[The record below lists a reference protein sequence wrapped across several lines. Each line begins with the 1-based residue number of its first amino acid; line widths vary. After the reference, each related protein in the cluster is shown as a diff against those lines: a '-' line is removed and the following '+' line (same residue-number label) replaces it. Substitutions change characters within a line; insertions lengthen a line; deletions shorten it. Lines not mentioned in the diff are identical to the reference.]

1 MKDIGRIDKIIQL
14 ALLVASEEDDFRDRK
29 LGPIHLIKYVY
40 LADLA
45 YAQKEGGQTFTGV
58 QWQFYKFGPWTQ
70 AVNERIEPALLSI
83 DAEKY
88 TYASDFEDKDD
99 CIRWQSSND
108 SYLKEI
114 ERSLPL
120 VVTATVR
127 RFVHRYGQATSE
139 LLAYVYSTEPMRK
152 AAPNEFLNFTE
163 LRTAYRQP
171 VSAEI
176 NQDSLSARQKK
187 KLKSKME
194 ILRTKSAERLAA
206 RRKKKLVSPL
216 ITPRYDN
223 VYYEGLEW
231 LDSLAGEK
239 LPDGN
244 KKVVFSDS
252 IWKSQARSGD
262 DFSG

>member
-1 MKDIGRIDKIIQL
+1 MK
-14 ALLVASEEDDFRDRK
+14 SC
-29 LGPIHLIKYVY
+29 
-40 LADLA
+40 
-45 YAQKEGGQTFTGV
+45 
-58 QWQFYKFGPWTQ
+58 
-70 AVNERIEPALLSI
+70 
-83 DAEKY
+83 
-88 TYASDFEDKDD
+88 KD
-99 CIRWQSSND
+99 CQ
-108 SYLKEI
+108 
-114 ERSLPL
+114 
-120 VVTATVR
+120 
-127 RFVHRYGQATSE
+127 
-139 LLAYVYSTEPMRK
+139 
-152 AAPNEFLNFTE
+152 
-163 LRTAYRQP
+163 RTAYRQP